1 MITRKQIKR
10 LLVDVILIIV
20 ISVTAILIGMFVS
33 KRKRNQREQ
42 NNYLSLFMQVL
53 PASGYEKVDTD
64 LVQKYK
70 EINSIYMALDKDDTA
85 LGYVLDIDYFN
96 AKGEELHSLI
106 AVSADGSKLI
116 GYKHVGDEVQRIALS
131 DAEIDILASQTVDK
145 PIPMAVNVVEEV
157 SDSEDENVTSVY
169 GLKDGLYYAQALK
182 KDNRDFIDYVEI
194 EVKDGVITRV
204 NWDAFNVD
212 RTTKDRSES
221 SLTGAYTVSGE
232 NWATQSYNI
241 CHALIDYQDPDKL
254 AMKSDGTTDI
264 IPGVT
269 CDVRC
274 FVELAKECI
283 SNSRHGFTEE
293 MYIQELINIMNDY
306 SEGFED
312 VCVKTD
318 KGYIVYSFNDMTPL
332 AYEDGSYSTI
342 YEAYIGRDIEDDSE
356 EGIEEKKTDNETSD
370 NDNVTYELGEDGV
383 VRDAQNPV
391 LTQSVDGIA
400 LSEIHTQIDGIAD
413 SPEASAE
420 FISGINIAYKFLREY
435 FNWMA

>member
-1 MITRKQIKR
+1 MITRKQIQR
-10 LLVDVILIIV
+10 LLVDVVLIV
-20 ISVTAILIGMFVS
+20 ILSVSTILIGMVVS
-33 KRKRNQREQ
+33 KSKRNQREQ

-53 PASGYEKVDTD
+53 PASGYQKVETD
-64 LVQKYK
+64 LVQNYS
-70 EINSIYMALDKDDTA
+70 EINSIYMALDKDDTT

-96 AKGEELHSLI
+96 AEGDELHSLI

-116 GYKHVGDEVQRIALS
+116 GYKHIGDEMHRIALTEE
-131 DAEIDILASQTVDK
+131 EIGVLASQTVDK
-145 PIPMAVNVVEEV
+145 PIPMAVKAVEEE
-157 SDSEDENVTSVY
+157 SDSEVESVTSVY
-169 GLKDGLYYAQALK
+169 GLKDGLYYAQSLK
-182 KDNRDFIDYVEI
+182 KDKRDFIDYVEI
-194 EVKDGVITRV
+194 EVNDGVITRV

-293 MYIQELINIMNDY
+293 MYIQEMINIMNDY
-306 SEGFED
+306 SAGFED

-318 KGYIVYSFNDMTPL
+318 KGYIVYSFNDMAPL
-332 AYEDGSYSTI
+332 SFEGGSYSTI
-342 YEAYIGRDIEDDSE
+342 YEAYIGRNIEEDSE
-356 EGIEEKKTDNETSD
+356 EDVEEHKSENETPD
-370 NDNVTYELGEDGV
+370 NDNTAYELGEDGV
-383 VRDAQNPV
+383 VRDTQNPV

-400 LSEIHTQIDGIAD
+400 LSEVNTQISGIAN

-420 FISGINIAYKFLREY
+420 FVSGINIAYKFLREY